1 MPETGL
7 DSWMLAG
14 SKQWCKKRLT
24 TTICWFLPLG
34 FGLHSGLAKCIQT
47 DSFSLQENKSLKPY
61 RGMFNVQLV
70 YRFQSGK
77 SNISKKRNTIETEGR
92 INGAMTDF

>member
-70 YRFQSGK
+70 YPVFFYTPLYICPTSSLNREVGL
-77 SNISKKRNTIETEGR
+77 
-92 INGAMTDF
+92 